1 VLSYEQ
7 WARDLLQALII
18 SGTQRVS
25 DRRVETDG
33 LGFRMQSQ
41 FLHAPVQDLTDVELV
56 F

>member
-1 VLSYEQ
+1 MNSGPVIYGM
-7 WARDLLQALII
+7 LIM
-18 SGTQRVS
+18 SSTQRVAKS

-33 LGFRMQSQ
+33 LGFRMQRQ